1 MTDSQKKKRIK
12 EISEALRALYPD
24 AVCAL
29 TWMGDGQDE
38 ADAVRKDGWRL
49 LVMGRLSAQCTDA
62 RVNLVCQDLFVK
74 YPTCRALADALLSDI
89 EAVIRPCG
97 LYHTKA
103 ENIKVSCGILCDRYG
118 GEVPDNMEEL
128 VALPGVGRKI
138 ANLLLGD
145 LYGQPAVVADT
156 HFIRLCGRWGMY
168 PASLKDPVAVERIMR
183 ELLPPEESSDFCHR
197 AVQFGRDFCSARRPA
212 CDRCPV
218 RPLCAYADSAAD
230 GGAE

>member
-62 RVNLVCQDLFVK
+62 RVNLVCQDLFAK
-74 YPTCRALADALLSDI
+74 YPTCRALADAPLSDI

-103 ENIKVSCGILCDRYG
+103 ESIKASCGILCDCYG

-128 VALPGVGRKI
+128 VALPAGTVAAGGILRF
-138 ANLLLGD
+138 LSPCG
-145 LYGQPAVVADT
+145 AVRQRFLQRA
-156 HFIRLCGRWGMY
+156 
-168 PASLKDPVAVERIMR
+168 
-183 ELLPPEESSDFCHR
+183 PPC
-197 AVQFGRDFCSARRPA
+197 
-212 CDRCPV
+212 
-218 RPLCAYADSAAD
+218 L
-230 GGAE
+230 

>member
-1 MTDSQKKKRIK
+1 
-12 EISEALRALYPD
+12 
-24 AVCAL
+24 
-29 TWMGDGQDE
+29 
-38 ADAVRKDGWRL
+38 
-49 LVMGRLSAQCTDA
+49 
-62 RVNLVCQDLFVK
+62 
-74 YPTCRALADALLSDI
+74 
-89 EAVIRPCG
+89 
-97 LYHTKA
+97 
-103 ENIKVSCGILCDRYG
+103 
-118 GEVPDNMEEL
+118 MEEL